1 MKPTAQIIDGR
12 SMRTLADAL
21 AKLEEAGWLK
31 EGDHATVRAFWMQ
44 LPDGTMVATV
54 AVMAPG
60 EQPYH
65 VVLPAAVR
73 FTANNTVGERREHH
87 LEELDGAITDRDGNV
102 QLPDGSY
109 VHAIELIPVHL
120 PSESEAEKEVLL
132 CVLDVLGLKEDCYRP
147 AHAELLPGM
156 QVLDYA
162 LVAQVGAKRK
172 LPSLKYI
179 EREVFGR
186 MPHIKRQ
193 TLATAL
199 ARAGLRRPRSES

>member
-60 EQPYH
+60 EQPYY

-73 FTANNTVGERREHH
+73 FTANNTVGERPEHH
-87 LEELDGAITDRDGNV
+87 LDELDGAITDRHGNV
-102 QLPDGSY
+102 QLPNGSY

-120 PSESEAEKEVLL
+120 PSESEAEKEASLRPRRPWLEEGVLSPASRRAPATGASARL
-132 CVLDVLGLKEDCYRP
+132 RLGRAGRCRTQV
-147 AHAELLPGM
+147 AEL
-156 QVLDYA
+156 
-162 LVAQVGAKRK
+162 
-172 LPSLKYI
+172 
-179 EREVFGR
+179 EV
-186 MPHIKRQ
+186 H
-193 TLATAL
+193 
-199 ARAGLRRPRSES
+199 RA

>member
-60 EQPYH
+60 EQPYY

-87 LEELDGAITDRDGNV
+87 LDELDGAITDRHGNV
-102 QLPDGSY
+102 QLPNGSY

-120 PSESEAEKEVLL
+120 PEELTETEKEVLL
-132 CVLDVLGLKEDCYRP
+132 CVLDVIGLKKECYRP
-147 AHAELLPGM
+147 LHAELLRHFAHH
-156 QVLDYA
+156 LRA
-162 LVAQVGAKRK
+162 LRKRAASG
-172 LPSLKYI
+172 P
-179 EREVFGR
+179 
-186 MPHIKRQ
+186 
-193 TLATAL
+193 AL
-199 ARAGLRRPRSES
+199 